1 MEDAMSW
8 KPIVLCVDDAPS
20 ILEGRKML
28 LEENGYRVLTAT
40 NGKRAMEAFMANSV
54 DLVVLDYHM
63 PEMDGGIVAARM
75 KESKL
80 DVPVMLLSGDQ
91 YLPEEVLEIA
101 DCFLSKSEPIA
112 DFLEKVDYLLSLRI
126 LFRPLPA
133 LPKAAG
139 VEDGTN
145 SRRDG
150 VEAEEFMD
158 GERQPSKDPSGFR
171 RAA

>member
-1 MEDAMSW
+1 MSR
-8 KPIVLCVDDAPS
+8 KPIVLCVDDTPS

-40 NGKRAMEAFMANSV
+40 NGKQAREAFMANSV

-75 KESKL
+75 KESKP
-80 DVPVMLLSGDQ
+80 DVPVMLLSGDEC
-91 YLPEEVLEIA
+91 LPEEVLETV

-112 DFLEKVDYLLSLRI
+112 GFLEKVDYLLSLRI
-126 LFRPLPA
+126 LFRPPA
-133 LPKAAG
+133 ALTKPR
-139 VEDGTN
+139 VEDGVN
-145 SRRDG
+145 ISRLNG
-150 VEAEEFMD
+150 AEAEEFTD
-158 GERQPSKDPSGFR
+158 GDRQPSRDPTGFR